1 MSELPRIWRSAP
13 SIDLRR
19 GAVRS
24 ALTCAALAFALPTLA
39 SPPEAHND
47 AEHAEAEEAEEII
60 VEATRSG
67 RRVQDEPIRVE
78 VIGREEIEEKLLM
91 TPGNISML
99 VAETGGVRVQVTSPA
114 LGSSTIRMQGM
125 DGRYTSLLADGLPL
139 YGGQS
144 SSVGLLQIAP
154 TDLGQVEIIKGAAS
168 ALYGPS
174 ALGGVINLVS
184 RRPGETPEG
193 EVLANLTSRNGQDLT
208 AYAATPLGSDWGA
221 SLVGGLHRQSRPDL
235 DGDGWIDLPG
245 YNRWTVRPRLF
256 WQGASG
262 ARLYATL
269 GAMGEERRGGTLPGS
284 VVPDGSPFPETQD
297 TRRID
302 GGLVGQVPLSEA
314 ITLHLRGSAMRL
326 KHQHIR
332 GLVREDDRH
341 ATTFAE
347 ASLSGAG
354 GGTNWLA
361 GFAWQRDTYR
371 SDAFPVFDYAFSAP
385 ALLAQVEHDAAPDLT
400 LAASGRIDF
409 HNVYGTRFSPRLSA
423 LYRPGRLT
431 VRASLGRGFQA
442 PTPFVEETE
451 AAGLARLAPLA
462 GLRAETADSG
472 SLDLGYRFGAIE
484 ANAVFF
490 ASNLNHALRLEDLPG
505 GTGVR
510 LVNTPGQ
517 TTTRGVELLLR
528 YRSGPFTVTGSYVH
542 VNAREPDPAGLSK
555 RAVPL
560 TPRSTAGLV
569 AMWEKHGEGR
579 IGIEAYSTGRQT
591 LDDNPFRTTSKPY
604 VELGMLGE
612 ISLGRVSLFL
622 NLENLLNV
630 RQTKYNPILR
640 RARAADGRWTVD
652 AWGPLEGFTANG
664 GLRLKFGG
672 TGD

>member
-1 MSELPRIWRSAP
+1 MRLVCP
-13 SIDLRR
+13 DL
-19 GAVRS
+19 ATVRQ
-24 ALTCAALAFALPTLA
+24 ALACAALVVGCPSLA
-39 SPPEAHND
+39 DPPEAHD
-47 AEHAEAEEAEEII
+47 EAHHPEAEEADEII
-60 VEATRSG
+60 VQATRSG

-184 RRPGETPEG
+184 RQPGDEPEG

-208 AYAATPLGSDWGA
+208 AYAAAPLAGDWGA
-221 SLVGGLHRQSRPDL
+221 SLVGGLHRQSRQDL

-245 YNRWTVRPRLF
+245 YKRWTVRPRLF
-256 WQGASG
+256 WQGQSG
-262 ARLYATL
+262 AKLYATL
-269 GAMGEERRGGTLPGS
+269 GAMGEERLGGTLPS
-284 VVPDGSPFPETQD
+284 SAAPDGRPFPETQD

-302 GGLVGQVPLSEA
+302 GGFAAQTPLGGNL
-314 ITLHLRGSAMRL
+314 TLHLRGSAMRL
-326 KHQHIR
+326 KHQHLR
-332 GLVREDDRH
+332 GLLREDDRH

-347 ASLSGAG
+347 ASLSGGG

-361 GFAWQRDTYR
+361 GVAWQRDTYR
-371 SDAFPVFDYAFSAP
+371 SDAFSLFDYAFSAP

-400 LAASGRIDF
+400 LAASGRVDF

-423 LYRPGRLT
+423 LYRPGKLT
-431 VRASLGRGFQA
+431 LRAALGRGFQA

-451 AAGLARLAPLA
+451 AAGLSRLAPLT
-462 GLRAETADSG
+462 GLQAETADSG
-472 SLDLGYRFGAIE
+472 SLDLGYRFGSVE

-490 ASNLNHALRLEDLPG
+490 ASNLNHAVRLEELPG

-517 TTTRGVELLLR
+517 ITTRGVELLLR

-542 VNAREPDPAGLSK
+542 VNAREPDPAGLGK

-560 TPRSTAGLV
+560 TPRHTAGLV
-569 AMWEKHGEGR
+569 AMWERHGQGR
-579 IGIEAYSTGRQT
+579 IGIEAYYTGRQT

-612 ISLGRVSLFL
+612 VTLGRVSLFL

-630 RQTKYNPILR
+630 RQTRYNPILR
-640 RARAADGRWTVD
+640 RQRAADGRWTVD

-672 TGD
+672 SED